1 MSKLSYF
8 FLETFRSPG
17 DKIEVVGWRYK
28 YMYKSYKK
36 KIEIIS
42 RKLRIQSNET
52 KVVFV
57 FLAFC

>member
-1 MSKLSYF
+1 MNKLSYF
-8 FLETFRSPG
+8 FWKLLGHLVIRLRLLDG
-17 DKIEVVGWRYK
+17 DINICTKVT
-28 YMYKSYKK
+28 KK